1 MITIQMYVEV
11 GAVTYGALGL
21 SGSTAGV
28 SWDGGCPFGGE
39 SYSKYAWENYVVTSP
54 FANTLYLASTLETL
68 GADNEFAYMGA
79 GNYFC
84 YYISSIMVGDQVLK
98 TVKEELASTL
108 ADGVLAKF
116 NDAKYLQLISYGA
129 GLSDSNTTIEII
141 DDPLGQKGKVLHVN
155 AVPVFGLGTPYIEIS
170 LPKSIINK
178 FTMTYRMVISDADN
192 SANAWGFLMPA
203 WINLQPATSVETWTE
218 MQVSAGSGTQT
229 FKIGLNQAKTFD
241 LYLSEVTTDVDK
253 GANRELYN
261 QTLCEKLIDN
271 QLATFNELA
280 YVNYVEG
287 QDLEIFEAEIIDDP
301 LGEKGKVLHVTAKPL
316 AVAQLGTPR
325 LVLFLPK
332 AVTTQFTLNYRVSID
347 GADDSINAWGIMW
360 PGASAFVGGSWDLGL
375 KTCSNVNQWTNNPV
389 GGGYAGRDYIVI
401 GLNQA
406 KTYDFYFSSVVE
418 GWVN

>member
-1 MITIQMYVEV
+1 
-11 GAVTYGALGL
+11 
-21 SGSTAGV
+21 
-28 SWDGGCPFGGE
+28 
-39 SYSKYAWENYVVTSP
+39 
-54 FANTLYLASTLETL
+54 
-68 GADNEFAYMGA
+68 
-79 GNYFC
+79 
-84 YYISSIMVGDQVLK
+84 
-98 TVKEELASTL
+98 
-108 ADGVLAKF
+108 
-116 NDAKYLQLISYGA
+116 
-129 GLSDSNTTIEII
+129 
-141 DDPLGQKGKVLHVN
+141 
-155 AVPVFGLGTPYIEIS
+155 
-170 LPKSIINK
+170 
-178 FTMTYRMVISDADN
+178 MTYRMVISDADN
-192 SANAWGFLMPA
+192 SANAWGFLMPG

-287 QDLEIFEAEIIDDP
+287 QDLEILEAEIIDDP

-325 LVLFLPK
+325 IVLFLPK
-332 AVTTQFTLNYRVSID
+332 AVTAQFTLNYRVTID

-360 PGASAFVGGSWDLGL
+360 PGASAFAGGSWDLGL
-375 KTCSNVNQWTNNPV
+375 KTCSNVEQWTNNPV

-401 GLNQA
+401 GLNQV

-418 GWVN
+418 GLVN